1 MKKVGLVVKVSNPEA
16 IKLADEIAA
25 WVSEKGGE
33 VFADRTLA
41 GMVRL
46 GLAGVPVNIVAPEK
60 FPDLIELLIVLG
72 GDGTM
77 LHAARLLDG
86 RKVPILGVNLGSLG
100 FLTAI
105 TVKEVFPLL
114 ERIFR
119 NDCVVEE
126 RMTLSVELKRKDGGL
141 IKHTVLNDAVIK
153 GEAARLVRLETRIN
167 MEYVNTYRADGLIVA
182 TPTGS
187 TAYSLS
193 ANGPILYPTIHSIIV
208 APICPF
214 NLTNRPVVIPDWM
227 TVDVAVSP
235 DQSNVE
241 LILDG
246 QVEVP
251 LESGDMVR
259 IKRAQASVYLIKYE
273 GKSYFDI
280 LRERLMWEVK
290 TNRSGNA

>member
-1 MKKVGLVVKVSNPEA
+1 LKKIGLVVKVSNPDA
-16 IKLADEIAA
+16 IALADRIAD
-25 WVSEKGGE
+25 WVAERGGTVYTDE
-33 VFADRTLA
+33 VLSLMVKNAVSTRLKDLP
-41 GMVRL
+41 GMIDIMV
-46 GLAGVPVNIVAPEK
+46 
-60 FPDLIELLIVLG
+60 VLG

-77 LHAARLLDG
+77 IHAARLIDG

-100 FLTAI
+100 FLTAL
-105 TVKEVFPLL
+105 TVSEVFPIL
-114 ERIFR
+114 EKVMREE
-119 NDCVVEE
+119 CAMEE
-126 RMTLSVELKRKDGGL
+126 RMLLKVEHTRDNDILSTHK
-141 IKHTVLNDAVIK
+141 VLNDAVIK
-153 GEAARLVRLETRIN
+153 GQNARLLRLETRIN
-167 MEYVNTYRADGLIVA
+167 REYVNTYRADGLIIA

-227 TVDVAVSP
+227 TVDITVSP
-235 DQSNVE
+235 EQHGVE

-246 QVEVP
+246 QVDMP
-251 LESGDMVR
+251 LESGDVIK
-259 IKRAQASVYLIKYE
+259 IKRAEESAYLVKYQ

-290 TNRSGNA
+290 VTKG

>member
-1 MKKVGLVVKVSNPEA
+1 LKRIGLVVKVSNPDA
-16 IKLADEIAA
+16 ITLADRIAD
-25 WVSEKGGE
+25 WVTEKGGKVFTDE
-33 VFADRTLA
+33 VLSL
-41 GMVRL
+41 MVKNAVATRL
-46 GLAGVPVNIVAPEK
+46 K
-60 FPDLIELLIVLG
+60 DLPGCIDVMIVLG

-77 LHAARLLDG
+77 IHAARLING

-105 TVKEVFPLL
+105 TVAEVFPLL
-114 ERIFR
+114 EKLMQ
-119 NDCVVEE
+119 DDYQVEE
-126 RMTLSVELKRKDGGL
+126 RMLLHVE
-141 IKHTVLNDAVIK
+141 HTRADEVLCSHRVLNDAVIK
-153 GEAARLVRLETRIN
+153 GDNARLVRLETRIN
-167 MEYVNTYRADGLIVA
+167 KEYVNTYRADGLIIA

-227 TVDVAVSP
+227 TVDVTVSP
-235 DQSNVE
+235 EQHAVE

-246 QVEVP
+246 QVDMP
-251 LESGDMVR
+251 LESGDVIK
-259 IKRAQASVYLIKYE
+259 IKRAEESAYLIKYQ

-290 TNRSGNA
+290 VVRN

>member
-1 MKKVGLVVKVSNPEA
+1 MRIGLVIKASNPETV
-16 IKLADEIAA
+16 KLASDIAG
-25 WVSEKGGE
+25 WVSERKGA
-33 VFADRTLA
+33 VYVD
-41 GMVRL
+41 
-46 GLAGVPVNIVAPEK
+46 AGVAGRVQGSVSVQPEE
-60 FPDLIELLIVLG
+60 FPDSIDILVVLG

-77 LHAARLLDG
+77 IHAARLLDG
-86 RKVPILGVNLGSLG
+86 RKVPILGVNMGSLG
-100 FLTAI
+100 FLTSI

-114 ERIFR
+114 ERIMKGDFAI
-119 NDCVVEE
+119 EE
-126 RMTLSVELKRKDGGL
+126 RMMLSVAHTREGETLSNFK
-141 IKHTVLNDAVIK
+141 VLNDAVIK
-153 GEAARLVRLETRIN
+153 GDNARLIRLETRIN
-167 MEYVNTYRADGLIVA
+167 KEYVNTYRADGLIVA
-182 TPTGS
+182 SPTGS

-227 TVDVAVSP
+227 TVDVTVSP

-246 QVEVP
+246 QVDVP
-251 LESGDMVR
+251 LLTGDTVK
-259 IKRAQASVYLIKYE
+259 IKRAEASLYLIKYE

-290 TNRSGNA
+290 TVKI

>member
-1 MKKVGLVVKVSNPEA
+1 LKRIGLVVKVSNPEA
-16 IKLADEIAA
+16 VKLAEKIAG
-25 WVSEKGGE
+25 WVVDRGGK
-33 VFADRTLA
+33 VFADEVLSL
-41 GMVRL
+41 MVKSAVPTRL
-46 GLAGVPVNIVAPEK
+46 K
-60 FPDLIELLIVLG
+60 DLPGSIDMMVVLG

-77 LHAARLLDG
+77 IHAARLING

-100 FLTAI
+100 FLTAT
-105 TVKEVFPLL
+105 TVDEVFPLL
-114 ERIFR
+114 ERIMQGDF
-119 NDCVVEE
+119 NVEE
-126 RMTLSVELKRKDGGL
+126 RMLLHVE
-141 IKHTVLNDAVIK
+141 HTRGDEVLCSHRVLNDAVIK
-153 GEAARLVRLETRIN
+153 GDNARLVRLETRIN
-167 MEYVNTYRADGLIVA
+167 KEYVNTYRADGLIIA

-227 TVDVAVSP
+227 TVDVTVSP
-235 DQSNVE
+235 EQHGIE

-246 QVEVP
+246 QVDMP
-251 LESGDMVR
+251 LESGDV
-259 IKRAQASVYLIKYE
+259 IKVKRAAESAYLVKYQ

-290 TNRSGNA
+290 VVKN

>member
-1 MKKVGLVVKVSNPEA
+1 LKRIGLIVKVTNPDA
-16 IKLADEIAA
+16 IELADKIAD
-25 WVSEKGGE
+25 WVAERGGTVYTDE
-33 VFADRTLA
+33 VLSL
-41 GMVRL
+41 MVKNAVSTRL
-46 GLAGVPVNIVAPEK
+46 K
-60 FPDLIELLIVLG
+60 DLPGTIDIMVVLG

-77 LHAARLLDG
+77 IHAARLIGG
-86 RKVPILGVNLGSLG
+86 RRVPILGVNLGSLG

-105 TVKEVFPLL
+105 TVSEVFPIL
-114 ERIFR
+114 EKVMLD
-119 NDCVVEE
+119 DCAVEE
-126 RMTLSVELKRKDGGL
+126 RMLLKVEHTRDGDVLSSHK
-141 IKHTVLNDAVIK
+141 VLNDAVIK
-153 GEAARLVRLETRIN
+153 GQNARLLRLETRIN
-167 MEYVNTYRADGLIVA
+167 KEYVNTYRADGLIIA

-227 TVDVAVSP
+227 TVDITVSP
-235 DQSNVE
+235 EQHGVE

-246 QVEVP
+246 QVDMP
-251 LESGDMVR
+251 LESGDVIK
-259 IKRAQASVYLIKYE
+259 IKRAEESAYLVKYQ

-290 TNRSGNA
+290 VTKA

>member
-1 MKKVGLVVKVSNPEA
+1 MKKIGLVIKASNPEA
-16 IKLADEIAA
+16 VKLGSEMARWALKTGGQVFVDSGIAPNIPDA
-25 WVSEKGGE
+25 IAVQPEDFPGSVE
-33 VFADRTLA
+33 V
-41 GMVRL
+41 
-46 GLAGVPVNIVAPEK
+46 
-60 FPDLIELLIVLG
+60 LIVLG

-77 LHAARLLDG
+77 IHAVRLLNG
-86 RKVPILGVNLGSLG
+86 KKVPILGVNMGSLG
-100 FLTAI
+100 FLTSI

-114 ERIFR
+114 DRIMRDDFQT
-119 NDCVVEE
+119 EE
-126 RMTLSVELKRKDGGL
+126 RMLLSVA
-141 IKHTVLNDAVIK
+141 HTRQGETISRFKVLNDAVIK
-153 GEAARLVRLETRIN
+153 GDNARLIRLETRIN
-167 MEYVNTYRADGLIVA
+167 QEYVNTYRADGLIIA

-227 TVDVAVSP
+227 TVDVTVSP

-246 QVEVP
+246 QVDVP
-251 LESGDMVR
+251 LLTGDTVK
-259 IKRAQASVYLIKYE
+259 IKRAEASVYLIKYE

-290 TNRSGNA
+290 RP